1 MCRVSQ
7 AQGLPGFRKM
17 ITLVFVVLL
26 GFVWAA
32 AVDSDVDSDQLVARS
47 TDLAPATVESD
58 AERSERFAR
67 EMYDA
72 SGGRLTQVALASL
85 TASYACFRRGEQ
97 RCCTAL
103 PALPVHL
110 PFSRF
115 YITLDKIE
123 AYRELVQV

>member
-32 AVDSDVDSDQLVARS
+32 GPAAAVESDA
-47 TDLAPATVESD
+47 DLAPATFESD
-58 AERSERFAR
+58 ADRSERFAR